1 MYLMASV
8 NVADSITM
16 NDTARNQTPIFQLSS
31 QQRRKF
37 NNLDVAKN

>member
-1 MYLMASV
+1 MASV
-8 NVADSITM
+8 NAAGSIKL
-16 NDTARNQTPIFQLSS
+16 NDIARNQTPSFQLSS